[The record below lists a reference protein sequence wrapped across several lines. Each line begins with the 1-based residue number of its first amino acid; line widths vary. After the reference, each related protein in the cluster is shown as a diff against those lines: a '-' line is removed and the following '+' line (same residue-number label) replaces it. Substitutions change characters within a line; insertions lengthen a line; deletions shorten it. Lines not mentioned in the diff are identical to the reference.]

1 LQTLAIIKLS
11 EIANPACRFRPCKP
25 AVLKPK
31 GPGSV
36 NQKEKE
42 MKELLEKI
50 SSYNL
55 FNNLFPGI
63 VFSIIATNITS
74 YTFIQENL
82 VVGVFFYYFVGLVVS
97 RVGSL
102 MIEPLLKKLSFV
114 KFAKYDAYLAA
125 HKKDEKLEVLS
136 EVNNMYRSILS
147 LIFLVMVLKIYQ
159 FIEAEFTIPEN
170 WTTYILL
177 SILLIIFLFAYR
189 KQTNYIRKRI
199 SSSQ

>member
-1 LQTLAIIKLS
+1 
-11 EIANPACRFRPCKP
+11 
-25 AVLKPK
+25 
-31 GPGSV
+31 
-36 NQKEKE
+36 